1 MAGKVGR
8 PRKNPLP
15 EAVVESPDGADGVE
29 AVEPSFDKTPETVV
43 FADVG
48 ALIQRDNAGEPRNEP
63 VQEGANYMSTIYQNA
78 LAAVAAL
85 KESE

>member
-15 EAVVESPDGADGVE
+15 DAIVESTDVVEVE
-29 AVEPSFDKTPETVV
+29 EPSFYKTPDAVV

-48 ALIQRDNAGEPRNEP
+48 ALIQRDNAGESRNEP
-63 VQEGANYMSTIYQNA
+63 VQEGSNYMSTIYQNA

>member
-8 PRKNPLP
+8 PRKIPLSDAII
-15 EAVVESPDGADGVE
+15 ESTDVVDVE
-29 AVEPSFDKTPETVV
+29 EPSFYKTPDAVV

-48 ALIQRDNAGEPRNEP
+48 ALIQRDNAGESRNEP
-63 VQEGANYMSTIYQNA
+63 VQEGSNYMSTIYQNA

>member
-8 PRKNPLP
+8 PRKTPLP
-15 EAVVESPDGADGVE
+15 ETVVESLDVADARDAE
-29 AVEPSFDKTPETVV
+29 EPSFYKTPETVV
-43 FADVG
+43 YADVG

>member
-8 PRKNPLP
+8 PRKIPLP
-15 EAVVESPDGADGVE
+15 EAVVESFDVADARDAE
-29 AVEPSFDKTPETVV
+29 EPSFYKTGVHIHLQ
-43 FADVG
+43 DVG

>member
-1 MAGKVGR
+1 M
-8 PRKNPLP
+8 
-15 EAVVESPDGADGVE
+15 
-29 AVEPSFDKTPETVV
+29 

>member
-15 EAVVESPDGADGVE
+15 ETVVESPDVADVAE
-29 AVEPSFDKTPETVV
+29 EVEPSFYKTPETVV

>member
-15 EAVVESPDGADGVE
+15 DVVEESTDVVAVE
-29 AVEPSFDKTPETVV
+29 EPSFYKTPEPIVL
-43 FADVG
+43 ADVG
-48 ALIQRDNAGEPRNEP
+48 ALIQRDNAGESRNEP
-63 VQEGANYMSTIYQNA
+63 VQEGSNYMSTIYQNA

>member
-15 EAVVESPDGADGVE
+15 DVVEESTDVVAVE
-29 AVEPSFDKTPETVV
+29 EPSFYKTPDAVV

-48 ALIQRDNAGEPRNEP
+48 ALIQRDNAGESRNEP
-63 VQEGANYMSTIYQNA
+63 VQEGSNYMSTIYQNA

>member
-15 EAVVESPDGADGVE
+15 EVVVESPDGADVVE
-29 AVEPSFDKTPETVV
+29 AVEPSFYKTPETVV